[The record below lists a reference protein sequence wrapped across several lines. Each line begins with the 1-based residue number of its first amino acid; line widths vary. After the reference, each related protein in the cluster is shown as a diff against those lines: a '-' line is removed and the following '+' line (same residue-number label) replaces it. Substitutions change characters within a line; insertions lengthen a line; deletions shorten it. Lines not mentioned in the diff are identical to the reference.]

1 MNRQK
6 QGPLVYFNS
15 YIKIWILN
23 WSFVFTSKNSIR
35 FELLLINYTLTI
47 LNLIA
52 IVARLAL
59 ETPLISKT
67 TFKDISFGGLWT
79 IVPLLFIFSLF
90 EVFSSFYRS
99 SFFCLCSSSQVMNLQ
114 DKAGVRQAIFS
125 GIGVVWIPI
134 SVTEVALSQRRE
146 ASLPILPGYG
156 HRRRSVEYFFAQLVG
171 QTLYLHVGI
180 LR

>member
-99 SFFCLCSSSQVMNLQ
+99 SFFCLCSSS
-114 DKAGVRQAIFS
+114 
-125 GIGVVWIPI
+125 
-134 SVTEVALSQRRE
+134 
-146 ASLPILPGYG
+146 
-156 HRRRSVEYFFAQLVG
+156 
-171 QTLYLHVGI
+171 
-180 LR
+180 